1 MENEIIKK
9 LNVLLTHWLDHNR
22 EHAAEYNKW
31 ALQAK
36 AEGFIEVSH
45 ALQEASDVVQKTNEK
60 LLKTWKILKKIT
72 KE

>member
-1 MENEIIKK
+1 MENETIKK

-22 EHAAEYNKW
+22 EHAAEYEKW